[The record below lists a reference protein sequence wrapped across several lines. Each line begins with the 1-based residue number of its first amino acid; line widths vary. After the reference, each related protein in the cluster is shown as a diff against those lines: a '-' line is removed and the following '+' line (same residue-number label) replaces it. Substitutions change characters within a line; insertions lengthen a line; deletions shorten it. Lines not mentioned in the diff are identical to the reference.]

1 MDVRVH
7 ERFEER
13 ARVMKALGHATRLY
27 MLDELG
33 RGERCVRELTE
44 MVGADMS
51 TVSKHLSVL
60 RSVGLVRSEKRGAEV
75 YYSLAMRCVLNFF
88 GCVESVLHGDEG
100 ASCGSGGGICGQ
112 GGSSCG
118 DGGANCGTGC
128 DCG

>member
-27 MLDELG
+27 MIDELG

-44 MVGADMS
+44 LVGADMS

-60 RSVGLVRSEKRGAEV
+60 KSIGLVRSEKRGAEV

-88 GCVESVLHGDEG
+88 GCVESVLHGEG
-100 ASCGSGGGICGQ
+100 DASCAA
-112 GGSSCG
+112 
-118 DGGANCGTGC
+118 GGATCGTGC